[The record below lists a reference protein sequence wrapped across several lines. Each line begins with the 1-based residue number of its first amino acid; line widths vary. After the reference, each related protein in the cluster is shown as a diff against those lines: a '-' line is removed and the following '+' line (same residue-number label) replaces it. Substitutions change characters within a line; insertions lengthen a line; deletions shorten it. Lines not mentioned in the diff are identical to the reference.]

1 MYWIQPPNET
11 APAETYCDMSFAGG
25 GWTLASHGYDHT
37 TGLNA
42 KNNAIP
48 NMNNPFGYSW
58 RPNRRSSSNGLIN
71 LPDGAVKIANNPSY
85 LIMAAGNNPATV
97 GIDQY
102 AYIYT
107 WIFKTRVSKNIN
119 SFYYLA
125 IYNKTKLTQRPIKS
139 LYMTSGRTLMVPRSI
154 STSPNLKWRKF

>member
-1 MYWIQPPNET
+1 
-11 APAETYCDMSFAGG
+11 MSFAGG
-25 GWTLASHGYDHT
+25 GWTLASHGYVHT

-58 RPNRRSSSNGLIN
+58 RPNRHSSSNGLIN

-107 WIFKTRVSKNIN
+107 WIFETRVSKNIN
-119 SFYYLA
+119 SLYYLA
-125 IYNKTKLTQRPIKS
+125 I
-139 LYMTSGRTLMVPRSI
+139 
-154 STSPNLKWRKF
+154 